1 MTKRP
6 LPESISMLW
15 AERKRDSAALLM
27 LPKCW
32 QAMHP
37 CIVVPEDSAVE
48 RIAQRRLEA
57 VSEFSLP
64 DDIAITSMTVVANLL
79 TIQVLALANA

>member
-15 AERKRDSAALLM
+15 AERKRDSAVLLM

-32 QAMHP
+32 RATHP
-37 CIVVPEDSAVE
+37 CIVVPEDSA
-48 RIAQRRLEA
+48 
-57 VSEFSLP
+57 EFSLP

-79 TIQVLALANA
+79 TIQALALANA